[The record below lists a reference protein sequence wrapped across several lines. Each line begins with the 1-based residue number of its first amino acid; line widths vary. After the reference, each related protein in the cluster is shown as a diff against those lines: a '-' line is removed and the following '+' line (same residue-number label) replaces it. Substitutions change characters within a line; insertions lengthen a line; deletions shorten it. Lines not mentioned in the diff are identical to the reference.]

1 MILTKLTLHNFG
13 IYAGRH
19 EIDITPKPDR
29 PIILIG
35 ALNGSGKTTLLE
47 GIQFALFGKFAK
59 FLGKNKTAYL
69 DFLTNSVNRRNLQD
83 SASVSVSFITKRRGR
98 QQQFEVVRTWSLKTH
113 GASADTVQ
121 VFKNGELD
129 LELSERWP
137 ELSETFF
144 PSQLSDLFFFDG
156 ERIESLAQPARCSE
170 LIRTGLNS
178 LLGLDLVTD
187 LSKTLQTLDRRL
199 KVEGV
204 SEEHKEKILR
214 LNEKVSVL
222 TDQQQNLDH
231 EMSEILAR
239 LGDLQSHL
247 ETLRAQLKQ
256 QGGDLY
262 EQRDLL
268 VQRQNEL
275 LSLVSSKRSE
285 LTELASSNLPLTLL
299 EGMVKQL
306 EALARN
312 GLTLDQKEVVQDAL
326 SSFSSSVISELSG
339 RSEFTESQV
348 EFLRKIHSTLM
359 EIQKDDDS
367 RPEINFSKESI
378 FRARTEG
385 THNRSIALKQLLE
398 LGKFQTELDQI
409 DRQLLAVPDA
419 VKLEPLFIEIKSTE
433 DDIRSHETK
442 RDGLQD
448 QIERVK
454 RDLESSTKQ
463 FNTASDEVRKNEAD
477 EKQLTKMHEQLV
489 RGREVLAKFEEKIRN
504 KHIAN
509 LEKLI
514 REGFEILLRKKSFVS
529 SISICPDTF
538 MLTIK
543 IVGEGAVPASKLSA
557 GERQLLAVAV
567 LWALAQASGRKLP
580 TVIDTPLGRLDSSHR
595 KSFVQNYFPYAGE
608 QVILLSTDEEI
619 VGSYH
624 RSLKKHTSHQYLI
637 EYDDRKQSSEI
648 VKGYFEYSKEVA

>member
-19 EIDITPKPDR
+19 EIDITPTPER

-59 FLGKNKTAYL
+59 FLSKNKSAYI
-69 DFLTNSVNRRNLQD
+69 DFLSNSVNRRNLQD
-83 SASVSVSFITKRRGR
+83 SASVGVSFVTNRRGR
-98 QQQFEVVRTWSLKTH
+98 QQQIEVVRTWSLKAY
-113 GASADTVQ
+113 GASTDTVQ
-121 VFKNGELD
+121 VFNNDELD

-187 LSKTLQTLDRRL
+187 LSKTMLTLDRRL
-199 KVEGV
+199 KVDGI

-214 LNEKVSVL
+214 LNEKVTVL
-222 TDQQQNLDH
+222 AEQHKDLDH
-231 EMSEILAR
+231 EMSEILER
-239 LGDLQSHL
+239 LGDLRTQL
-247 ETLRAQLKQ
+247 ETLRVQLKQ
-256 QGGDLY
+256 QGGDLF

-275 LSLVSSKRSE
+275 ISLVSNKRAE
-285 LTELASSNLPLTLL
+285 LIELASSNLPMTLL
-299 EGMVKQL
+299 ERMLKQL
-306 EALARN
+306 EVLAKK
-312 GLTLDQKEVVQDAL
+312 GLTLDQKEVVQEAL
-326 SSFSSSVISELSG
+326 SSFSFSVISEMSSRALFS
-339 RSEFTESQV
+339 ESQI
-348 EFLRKIHSTLM
+348 EFLREIHLSLI
-359 EIQKDDDS
+359 EIQKDGDS
-367 RPEINFSKESI
+367 RPEINFSKEGI
-378 FRARTEG
+378 FKARTNG
-385 THNRSIALKQLLE
+385 TYNRSIALKQLLE
-398 LGKFQTELDQI
+398 LGKFQKENDKI
-409 DRQLLAVPDA
+409 ERQLSAVPDA
-419 VKLEPLFIEIKSTE
+419 VKLEPLFRGIKSTE
-433 DDIRSHETK
+433 DEIRTTESK
-442 RDGLQD
+442 RDGLQNL
-448 QIERVK
+448 IERIQ
-454 RDLESSTKQ
+454 RDLASTTKQ
-463 FNTASDEVRKNEAD
+463 FDTASDEVRKNKAE
-477 EKQLTKMHEQLV
+477 EMQLIKMHEQLL
-489 RGREVLAKFEEKIRN
+489 RGREVLAKFEVKIRN

-514 REGFEILLRKKSFVS
+514 REGFELLLRKKSFVS
-529 SISICPDTF
+529 SILICPESF

-580 TVIDTPLGRLDSSHR
+580 TVIDTPLGRLDSAHR
-595 KSFVQNYFPYAGE
+595 KSFVKNYFPNAGE

-624 RSLKKHTSHQYLI
+624 RSLKKYISHQYLI
-637 EYDDRKQSSEI
+637 EYDEKKQSSEI
-648 VKGYFEYSKEVA
+648 IKSYFDYSKEVA